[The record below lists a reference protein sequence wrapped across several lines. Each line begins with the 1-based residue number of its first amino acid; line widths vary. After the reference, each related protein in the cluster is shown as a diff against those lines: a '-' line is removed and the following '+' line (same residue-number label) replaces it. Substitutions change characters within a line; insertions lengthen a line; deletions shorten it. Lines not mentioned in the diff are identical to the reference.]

1 MRTIRLRTALRAG
14 LVMLVLEAVTIGVQA
29 LFFPMY
35 FYQKFLFGR
44 GWVAMMPPYNE
55 HITRDLGALYL
66 GFGVVLGYAA
76 VKMSRDLFNGAVAS
90 FVVATIPHMTFHAA
104 HTDMAPQLLD
114 KVLQVGALALT
125 VALGLA
131 MMYLG
136 RGYFRSSDATTA
148 PAQAHTSTQG
158 ALR

>member
-1 MRTIRLRTALRAG
+1 MRTTTLRTVLRAG
-14 LVMLVLEAVTIGVQA
+14 LLMLVLEAVTIGVQA

-35 FYQKFLFGR
+35 FYEKFLFGR

-90 FVVATIPHMTFHAA
+90 FVVATIPHMVFHAA
-104 HTDMAPQLLD
+104 HTDMAPMLLD

-125 VALGLA
+125 VAVGLA

-136 RGYFRSSDATTA
+136 RGYFQSIDATTSSDV
-148 PAQAHTSTQG
+148 AHASTQG
-158 ALR
+158 ALP